1 MPENKKKSDEEIRKL
16 VQHEISEREK
26 LRAQERTVSEQRTSG
41 KDDIDRQKKI
51 IEEERRKYYDSNPDY
66 QEYTNEAGEIEWL
79 TKEEIREREG
89 LFDDEM
95 EELESGKKR
104 AQFLLFSM
112 FALFI
117 CTVLVIYALL
127 SEKTGSIQ
135 VISSVKGASI
145 FLDSFLAEQKTDAIF
160 SDIPVGKHVV
170 SVEMSGYKI
179 VGDPSQQVNL
189 SSNEREIV
197 IFVLEEDTELQVET
211 EDQVK
216 TIFSNGSG
224 QNSQRLTSNP

>member
-1 MPENKKKSDEEIRKL
+1 MPENKKLSDDEIRKL
-16 VQHEISEREK
+16 AQREISEREK
-26 LRAQERTVSEQRTSG
+26 LRAQERSDSQQRTSD

-51 IEEERRKYYDSNPDY
+51 IDEERRKYYESNPDY
-66 QEYTNEAGEIEWL
+66 QEYVNEAGEIEWL
-79 TKEEIREREG
+79 TKDEIREREG

-104 AQFLLFSM
+104 AQFLLVSM
-112 FALFI
+112 LALFI
-117 CTVLVIYALL
+117 CTVLVIYVLL

-145 FLDSFLAEQKTDAIF
+145 FLDSSPAELKTDAIF
-160 SDIPVGKHVV
+160 TDIPVGKHVV

-189 SSNEREIV
+189 STNEREIV
-197 IFVLEEDTELQVET
+197 IFVLEEDTEAQVET
-211 EDQVK
+211 EDKVK
-216 TIFSNGSG
+216 TMFSNGSG
-224 QNSQRLTSNP
+224 QDSQRRTSNP